1 VSRVCR
7 LTGLVGVVFFLVT
20 AFTPL
25 AHVVDLWMA
34 VEPRLVPSDAIV
46 VLAASVS
53 PSGMLS
59 TESSRRTNLGIDLYR
74 RGLAPLLI
82 LLGGSRGSGPTEA
95 EVRAQLARLHSI
107 PPEAILTEPRGRTT
121 REEAARVKEL
131 GQSRGVRTIL
141 LVSNSGHLVRAC
153 PLFERAGFDV
163 RPAPSDTFREPA
175 APEARLTLMRTI
187 LEELLGWVYYRIAGY
202 A

>member
-1 VSRVCR
+1 MVRLLDSRGVSVNRVCR

-95 EVRAQLARLHSI
+95 EVRAQLAASSRSHRRPFSRKPGVGRREKKRL
-107 PPEAILTEPRGRTT
+107 
-121 REEAARVKEL
+121 V
-131 GQSRGVRTIL
+131 
-141 LVSNSGHLVRAC
+141 
-153 PLFERAGFDV
+153 
-163 RPAPSDTFREPA
+163 
-175 APEARLTLMRTI
+175 
-187 LEELLGWVYYRIAGY
+187 
-202 A
+202 